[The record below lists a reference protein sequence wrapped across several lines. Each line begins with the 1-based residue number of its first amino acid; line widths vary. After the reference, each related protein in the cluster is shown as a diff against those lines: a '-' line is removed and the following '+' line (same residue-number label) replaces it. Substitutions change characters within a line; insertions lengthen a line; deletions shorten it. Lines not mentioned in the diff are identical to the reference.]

1 MSSIPNPLPEWPD
14 ETHSAIEAILEE
26 ARELAALPQVVYKV
40 IQLTGSN
47 NSSAQEIERVISIDP
62 GFSSKV
68 LILANSAFYALPRK
82 LTSIR
87 EATTFLGFRTIRQ
100 LALTVGAFDL
110 FLGKADIGSL
120 RRRDWWRHSVD
131 SAVCCKVIAEKL
143 GGMQPEDAYTCGLLH
158 DIGKP
163 LLDRSK
169 RASYSDVEQ
178 LVQGGASIL
187 DAEKSVYGCNHTE
200 IGAAAAKLWNLP
212 RMVIEV
218 IEHHHAPNGF
228 SLRNKCQFLNSVA
241 ITAFGSEIAHALGKG
256 NLEICLEEWV
266 SKTLSLSEDS
276 KEQLFQHCKDA
287 VAERSSSSF

>member
-1 MSSIPNPLPEWPD
+1 MSSALNPLSEWSD
-14 ETHSAIEAILEE
+14 KTNSAIEAILEE

-47 NSSAQEIERVISIDP
+47 NSSAQELERVISVDP

-131 SAVCCKVIAEKL
+131 SAVCCKVIAEKI
-143 GGMQPEDAYTCGLLH
+143 GGVQPEDAYTCGLLH

-169 RASYSDVEQ
+169 RASYSEVER
-178 LVQGGASIL
+178 LVEGGISVL
-187 DAEKSVYGCNHTE
+187 EAEKSVYGCNHTE
-200 IGAAAAKLWNLP
+200 IGAAAGKLWNLP
-212 RMVIEV
+212 RMVIEA
-218 IEHHHAPNGF
+218 IEHHHTPNGF
-228 SLRNKCQFLNSVA
+228 PNNCQFLKCVA
-241 ITAFGSEIAHALGKG
+241 ITALGSEIAHALSAK
-256 NLEICLEEWV
+256 NNEIDLDEWV

-276 KEQLFQHCKDA
+276 KEQFFQQCKDA
-287 VAERSSSSF
+287 ITERSSSSF

>member
-1 MSSIPNPLPEWPD
+1 MSSAPNPLSEWSN
-14 ETHSAIEAILEE
+14 ETHSAVEAILEE

-47 NSSAQEIERVISIDP
+47 NSSAQEIERVISVDP

-110 FLGKADIGSL
+110 FLGKADINSL

-131 SAVCCKVIAEKL
+131 SALCCRVIAEKI
-143 GGMQPEDAYTCGLLH
+143 GGVQPEDAYTCGLLH

-169 RASYSDVEQ
+169 RASYNDVEQ
-178 LVQGGASIL
+178 LVQGGTSIL
-187 DAEKSVYGCNHTE
+187 EAERKVYGCDHTE

-212 RMVIEV
+212 LMVIEA
-218 IEHHHAPNGF
+218 IEHHHGTNH
-228 SLRNKCQFLNSVA
+228 CQFPNCVA
-241 ITAFGSEIAHALGKG
+241 ITALGSQFAHVLIKG
-256 NLEICLEEWV
+256 NEETHLDEWIV
-266 SKTLSLSEDS
+266 ETLSLSDES
-276 KEQLFQHCKDA
+276 KEQLFRQCKEA
-287 VAERSSSSF
+287 IAERSSSGF